1 MYFIIEESQRIV
13 GQYYDIV
20 LYYLQ
25 IEETN
30 AKYIIKKRNNK
41 EHVFVPEPFRI
52 THLPTTKFV
61 EMILRLLHVADY
73 AYLFR
78 TRPASPEANARQMR
92 GYKSLSVAISRGH
105 MLCDI
110 TT

>member
-1 MYFIIEESQRIV
+1 MSFIIEESQRIV

-20 LYYLQ
+20 LHYLQ

-30 AKYIIKKRNNK
+30 AKYIFKKRNNK

-61 EMILRLLHVADY
+61 EMLLRLLHVADY

-78 TRPASPEANARQMR
+78 TRPASPEAHARQIR
-92 GYKSLSVAISRGH
+92 AYKSLPVAISCGH

>member
-1 MYFIIEESQRIV
+1 MSFIIEESQRIV

-20 LYYLQ
+20 LHYLQ

-30 AKYIIKKRNNK
+30 AKYIFKKRNNK
-41 EHVFVPEPFRI
+41 EHVVVPEPFRI

-61 EMILRLLHVADY
+61 EMLLRLLHVADY

-78 TRPASPEANARQMR
+78 TRPASHEAYLQL
-92 GYKSLSVAISRGH
+92 SLSLLSVNTSTSSQLVTIV
-105 MLCDI
+105 
-110 TT
+110 